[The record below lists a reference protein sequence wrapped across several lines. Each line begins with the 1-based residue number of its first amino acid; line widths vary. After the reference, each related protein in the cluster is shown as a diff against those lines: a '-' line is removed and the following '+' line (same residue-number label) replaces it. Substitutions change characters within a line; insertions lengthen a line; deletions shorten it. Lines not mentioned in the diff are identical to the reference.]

1 MLITESELRSIVRQI
16 IIEEARLDEGKV
28 LDAIK
33 SGAKK
38 ITSKA
43 IIPFLTALIF
53 FSGGVS
59 TGLANDFKNVVES
72 TITEMNVSAAVGNQ
86 LRLFSAKL
94 GDNLEVKMDVK
105 NMSPEEAE
113 EVKKAGNELA
123 AYASS
128 QEIPPKTFFNFLKN
142 LVKKIKLL
150 KPASKPGS
158 SFPHEI
164 LDDNIEVKVKDDFY
178 YLYHKGMKIYYK
190 APKKHFDHVMETG
203 EFHDWSDELLNDD
216 NRKYKTREEQ
226 VKGQLKLM
234 SDTDIENEL
243 VWTFQHLIRGTW
255 GAKSPRLFNTKVTLK
270 GPWQNKVKGEYNSI
284 E

>member
-33 SGAKK
+33 GATGKFTSNAMIK
-38 ITSKA
+38 I
-43 IIPFLTALIF
+43 LTALML
-53 FSGGVS
+53 
-59 TGLANDFKNVVES
+59 TGLIGGTNTASAKNFNHIANDV
-72 TITEMNVSAAVGNQ
+72 ITTMAEEGNLPPEDASKILAFCSKLEDKVGNNPT
-86 LRLFSAKL
+86 K
-94 GDNLEVKMDVK
+94 ET
-105 NMSPEEAE
+105 
-113 EVKKAGNELA
+113 VKKAGNELA
-123 AYASS
+123 SYASE
-128 QEIPPKTFFNFLKN
+128 QEIPPKTFYSFLKN
-142 LVKKIKLL
+142 LVKKIKKL
-150 KPASKPGS
+150 KPASKSGS

-226 VKGQLKLM
+226 VKGQLKSM
-234 SDTDIENEL
+234 TDTDIENEL

-255 GAKSPRLFNTKVTLK
+255 GAQSPRLFNTKVTLK